1 MSDRGHRTHK
11 DPQSPGAETQGE
23 RPMESEGARPTRAAS
38 NDVRLPIDRGSDESE
53 VAADQRM
60 ADLLSSETSNAHI
73 RHELQ
78 QEETEEASDLLGRLN
93 ALDFVGTVV
102 GETTDMPE
110 RLGDYKITGLLGRG
124 GMGTV
129 YLAYQEQLDREVALK
144 VLSSSW
150 SADPT
155 MRQRFRA
162 EARATASLHHQHIVP
177 IYDYGEAQGC
187 LFFAMERVDGYSLD
201 RHIAAARRLKKE
213 PMEPLD
219 AARRFAGVAD
229 ALGLAH
235 RRRILHRDVK
245 PGNVLVSSDGTLA
258 LTDFGLAK
266 ALDQASVHLTSK
278 SGGFLGTLH
287 YSSPEQALGGELT
300 PASDLYSLGVTIFEA
315 VSGKLPIE
323 GKTTEAVLQSILHGT
338 PRRLRD
344 VMHRP
349 PRDLA
354 AVLDKLLSREPADR
368 YQDGEMLARDLMR
381 IADGEPVHIRRQP
394 IALRLYR
401 RARKN
406 PVLSGAVIAATVLL
420 LVTFALLFILK
431 KENEAGRI
439 SRHQNQL
446 YEVVNSV
453 RAEMGAPWGRPPMLS
468 SLVGG
473 GVAGTLWVSPEVLR
487 GLRAAGELMPDDGLV
502 ERMQQAYE
510 EDAAPAASVFLAEGR
525 GYEALVDLNR
535 AILDAQQ
542 ARSIDRLA
550 AELQLYNLY
559 LARAAANLT
568 MAVARPD
575 DARRDL
581 DLASFLRPG
590 AVFPKALATLLDVVE
605 SQDVATTLA
614 RIEERLQQAGEE
626 RRVAVGRLLWVLAGV
641 RPVADANLMKFDLT
655 QRDRS
660 LVYEAA
666 QRYVEEPPPGTGA
679 PGVSTGLAEELQ
691 ELAQAALGLAGE
703 PAKLRAAT
711 TYITKFV
718 HAVAHPDSPLQGWCG
733 VAQLLERPRSP
744 APLRDSRGGEMTPR
758 LELAAWDALLS
769 LSPPRS
775 VLEMLLV
782 SRFEEMRSRNAGL
795 DGLVRTAAL
804 MHVGARTAQA
814 VELVNQWVA
823 EFPDDP
829 EAWFARLALAIDV
842 GDKASVLD
850 AAMLAVQNSADRAL
864 ALHEVIARLER
875 AAVGAAGGV
884 ADELQ
889 ALADQF
895 REVPP

>member
-1 MSDRGHRTHK
+1 MSDRGHRSNK
-11 DPQSPGAETQGE
+11 DPLKPEVGTEGDGPTDSQGT
-23 RPMESEGARPTRAAS
+23 RPTRSA
-38 NDVRLPIDRGSDESE
+38 NDDVRLPLKQTPDASDVE
-53 VAADQRM
+53 ADQRM
-60 ADLLSSETSNAHI
+60 AELLSSQSSNAQI
-73 RHELQ
+73 RQTLQ
-78 QEETEEASDLLGRLN
+78 QEESDEASDLLGRLN

-129 YLAYQEQLDREVALK
+129 YLAYQEQLEREVALK

-187 LFFAMERVDGYSLD
+187 LFFAMERVDCYSLD
-201 RHIAAARRLKKE
+201 RHIAAARRLKKL

-245 PGNVLVSSDGTLA
+245 PGNVLVASDGTLA

-315 VSGKLPIE
+315 VSGELPIV
-323 GKTTEAVLQSILHGT
+323 GKTTEAVLQSILHGS
-338 PRRLRD
+338 PLRLRD
-344 VMHRP
+344 ALPRP

-354 AVLDKLLSREPADR
+354 AVLDKLLSREPEDR
-368 YQDGEMLARDLMR
+368 YQDGELLARDLMR

-394 IALRLYR
+394 IALRIYR

-406 PVLSGAVIAATVLL
+406 PVLSGAIVAAATLL
-420 LVTFALLFILK
+420 LVTFALLLILK

-439 SRHQNQL
+439 SRHQNHL

-453 RAEMGAPWGRPPMLS
+453 RAEMGAPWGRPPLLAC
-468 SLVGG
+468 LVGE
-473 GVAGTLWVSPEVLR
+473 GVRGTHVVSPAVLSD
-487 GLRAAGELMPDDGLV
+487 LRTASDQMPDDDLV
-502 ERMQQAYE
+502 ERMRQAYE
-510 EDAAPAASVFLAEGR
+510 ADASPEASAFLADGR
-525 GYEALVDLNR
+525 GYEALIKLNS

-550 AELQLYNLY
+550 ADLQLYNLY
-559 LARAAANLT
+559 LSRAAANLT
-568 MAVARPD
+568 EAVAKPA

-605 SQDVATTLA
+605 SQDVPVTLA
-614 RIEERLQQAGEE
+614 RIEARLQQAGEE
-626 RRVAVGRLLWVLAGV
+626 RCVVVGRLLWVLSDV
-641 RPVADANLMKFDLT
+641 RPVAGANLMRFRLT
-655 QRDRS
+655 QRDRL

-666 QRYVEEPPPGTGA
+666 KRCIDEVPSAEVAPSRY
-679 PGVSTGLAEELQ
+679 TGLEGSLHEVAKQALQ
-691 ELAQAALGLAGE
+691 LAGE
-703 PAKLRAAT
+703 PARLRAAT
-711 TYITKFV
+711 AQITEAV
-718 HAVAHPDSPLQGWCG
+718 ENVAHPSSPLQGWLG
-733 VAQLLERPRSP
+733 VAQLLERPRSSG
-744 APLRDSRGGEMTPR
+744 PLRDATGAELSPR
-758 LELAAWDALLS
+758 LELASWNALLS

-775 VLEMLLV
+775 LLDLLLE
-782 SRFEEMRSRNAGL
+782 SRFEAMSSRNAGL
-795 DGLVRTAAL
+795 TGLVRTTAL
-804 MHVGARTAQA
+804 MHVGAQTNTA
-814 VELVNQWVA
+814 VELVGRWVEEA
-823 EFPDDP
+823 PDNP
-829 EAWFARLALAIDV
+829 EARFTQLALAIEV
-842 GDKASVLD
+842 GDMTGALD

-864 ALHEVIARLER
+864 ALGDVIAMCEEAAPNAGSEVAAELRVMADSFR
-875 AAVGAAGGV
+875 A
-884 ADELQ
+884 
-889 ALADQF
+889 
-895 REVPP
+895 VPP